1 LRSNLTTNKMQAVI
15 EDVKVTY
22 SQECDESSQDLQLL
36 KIFTSDNGTGK
47 YIVFQTERWAID
59 SIDELIEILNDF
71 KTRAGI

>member
-1 LRSNLTTNKMQAVI
+1 MNFEV

-22 SQECDESSQDLQLL
+22 SQECDESSQEWQSL

-47 YIVFQTERWAID
+47 YIVFETERWAID

-71 KTRAGI
+71 KTRSGIK